1 MIKELNAANCN
12 PDYIK
17 QINDDPDFSNPAF
30 SDNDEV
36 IAAFQ
41 KADDKPNEHIFGVYD
56 GDNELTGLFL
66 FLISEEERYMELL
79 VCLCREESAY
89 RELFDY
95 LQMNY
100 PGFQADFVFNPENV
114 LLKEILKEKDAYFD
128 EEQQQMLL
136 TDRPVFVDTSGIES
150 LSEQYKEQYFAMHD
164 TDRYWTGEKVAEAEE
179 RFNVYLAVDDGTV
192 VGYLDITKCFDE
204 NEPFDIVVM
213 KQHRRKGWGRKL
225 MAAAIEGNRPKKM
238 RLHVDVGNRPAIHL
252 YESLGFEK
260 VKGKNSQ
267 TVNWIIP
274 E

>member
-1 MIKELNAANCN
+1 
-12 PDYIK
+12 
-17 QINDDPDFSNPAF
+17 
-30 SDNDEV
+30 
-36 IAAFQ
+36 
-41 KADDKPNEHIFGVYD
+41 
-56 GDNELTGLFL
+56 
-66 FLISEEERYMELL
+66 
-79 VCLCREESAY
+79 
-89 RELFDY
+89 
-95 LQMNY
+95 
-100 PGFQADFVFNPENV
+100 
-114 LLKEILKEKDAYFD
+114 
-128 EEQQQMLL
+128 MLL
-136 TDRPVFVDTSGIES
+136 TDRPVFADTSGIES

-179 RFNVYLAVDDGTV
+179 RFNVYLAIDDGTV

-225 MAAAIEGNRPKKM
+225 MVAAIEGNRPKKM

-267 TVNWIIP
+267 TANWIIP